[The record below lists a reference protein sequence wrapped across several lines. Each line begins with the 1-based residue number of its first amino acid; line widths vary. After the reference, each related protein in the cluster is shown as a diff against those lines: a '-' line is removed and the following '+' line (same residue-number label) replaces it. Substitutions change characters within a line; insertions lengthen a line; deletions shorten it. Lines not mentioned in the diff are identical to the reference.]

1 MTTLNPPPRRE
12 RAAWLLTRIL
22 LSVVFLSSGLAKLF
36 DFQGGMADMQ
46 AAGLHPA
53 WLFNLA
59 TAAVLL
65 AGAALILLDR
75 WMTVAA
81 IGLSLFLLGTIILVH
96 HFWSLSGEPAQHALF
111 FALEHLSL
119 VGGLLAAGQASRSR
133 RQAG

>member
-1 MTTLNPPPRRE
+1 MTTLNPPRRND
-12 RAAWLLTRIL
+12 RVAWLITRVL
-22 LSVVFLSSGLAKLF
+22 LSLVFLSSGLAKLF

-46 AAGLHPA
+46 SAGLHPA
-53 WLFNLA
+53 WLFNLT

-75 WMTVAA
+75 WMMVAA
-81 IGLSLFLLGTIILVH
+81 VGLSLFLLGTIVLVH

-119 VGGLLAAGQASRSR
+119 IGGLLAAAHASSSR
-133 RQAG
+133 RQPG